1 MLAAKAFG
9 THTVQ
14 EILNGTVI
22 ALKFVSCFRLMDRID
37 VYKAIKKWHFILQL
51 RHVMVKDRLKA

>member
-9 THTVQ
+9 TLPYKT
-14 EILNGTVI
+14 ILNGTVI
-22 ALKFVSCFRLMDRID
+22 ALKFVSCFRLMDRIN
-37 VYKAIKKWHFILQL
+37 VPKAIKKWHFILKL